1 MPITEPDRAVI
12 LAAGLGSQL
21 TSESLKE
28 AESREKIRLSKGACR
43 PVSGA
48 APLGSPYSES

>member
-43 PVSGA
+43 PVPGA
-48 APLGSPYSES
+48 APL